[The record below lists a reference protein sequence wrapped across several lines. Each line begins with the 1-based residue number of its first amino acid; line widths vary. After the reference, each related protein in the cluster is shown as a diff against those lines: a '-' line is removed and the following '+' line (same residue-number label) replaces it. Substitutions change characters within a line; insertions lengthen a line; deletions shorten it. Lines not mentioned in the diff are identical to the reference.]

1 MPEHVPD
8 LPFRLL
14 FTDLGT
20 DRLLDALP
28 VKGLKFD
35 DYIGKAGSLAG
46 TIPIPDR
53 SMSARVQQ
61 AIRPGRTAVWV
72 ERGRELWWGGI
83 VWTLTPQVDDHGFV
97 TADLQA
103 ATWDSALD
111 HRIIYDRQT
120 ATNLDQ
126 LAIARQLVDYAQM
139 QPAGDLGIVMDSAQT
154 SGVRRN
160 RKVGGDEVPKV
171 REALDDLAKV
181 DNGFEWR
188 IRVSRSEAGARIK
201 ELQLG
206 FPVIRTGQRPLM
218 LTYPGNVLAYSWPQD
233 ATNVATV
240 WQSRGATTNKNQA
253 RGTTPLLSERLEAAK
268 ELAAGWPRL
277 DGSSDYNTVRDAKTL
292 NEHARADLDAARQ
305 PVTIPTLRVRLDDQI
320 TPDLIGATV
329 RLRIADTWHYEG
341 LDASYRVVGWQATP
355 AERGAGASLELYLE
369 ENVGQRAAGHNGSTQ
384 EGGAAA

>member
-1 MPEHVPD
+1 M
-8 LPFRLL
+8 
-14 FTDLGT
+14 
-20 DRLLDALP
+20 P

-61 AIRPGRTAVWV
+61 AVRPGRTAVWV

-120 ATNLDQ
+120 ATHLDQ
-126 LAIARQLVDYAQM
+126 LAIARQLVEYAQM
-139 QPAGDLGIVMDSAQT
+139 QPGGDLGILMDPAQT
-154 SGVRRN
+154 SGVLRT

-188 IRVSRSEAGARIK
+188 IRVSRSEAGARTK
-201 ELQLG
+201 SLQLG

-233 ATNVATV
+233 ATQVATV
-240 WQSRGATTNKNQA
+240 WQSRGATTNRNQA
-253 RGTTPLLSERLEAAK
+253 TASTPLLSDRLEAAE

-277 DGSSDYNTVRDAKTL
+277 DGSSDYNTVRDATTL
-292 NEHARADLDAARQ
+292 NEHARADLDAARK
-305 PVTIPTLRVRLDDQI
+305 PVTIPTLRVRLDSQI

-329 RLRIADTWHYEG
+329 RLRISDTWHYEG

-369 ENVGQRAAGHNGSTQ
+369 ANNSGQRAAGHHGSTQ
-384 EGGAAA
+384 AGGAAA